1 MGAAIIADAFRDL
14 RSRGDAEAALRSLDQ
29 YDQRFP
35 NGVLRA
41 ESRVARVEA
50 LLMLDR
56 RPEALQL
63 LEAIGPG
70 GALTRDVRVTRGE
83 LLLERDR
90 CTDAIRDFDGVLAAR
105 DGDPAGG
112 RALYGRASCRLRGGD
127 VAGARADLTDICR
140 CTPTAHRRPPHAAR
154 WSLCRNV
161 IARADM
167 SQRRVR
173 IMTKGATV
181 IVSLALVWGAGC
193 GTHSAIGNLN
203 VGGGGGN
210 EGPGG
215 SGMGGSGTGGG
226 DQGGTG
232 GAGTGGFGIGGNTFG
247 VGGSGVGGN
256 GFGIG
261 GSGTGGAATGGQRG
275 SCPGQV
281 TPVGTAKSLAFAVPV
296 DYPTGAGAF
305 AVATGDLNG
314 DGKLDLVLLD
324 HTAGARLMFNNGD
337 GTFTSP
343 SDKSVGSSPIAL
355 ALGDIDGDGR
365 LDIVSITVQGEV
377 VVVLNQGGA
386 SFAPPVN
393 YIVGTA
399 SLALAL
405 GDLNGDGK
413 LDIVV
418 ADEGT
423 SPGTAA
429 GDVGVLLNTGGETF
443 VATNYPASRQ
453 PAAIAI
459 ADLDN
464 DCQQDVVVV
473 GADGVS
479 VLANNGL
486 GGLLAPANF
495 ANGTSG
501 TSVVVRDVNGDGML
515 DLVEGTDSVNYDARA
530 YVLLNRGNAL
540 FNAPVAYALTHDAGY
555 RAIVCERWPWCGSG
569 GHEWRRSPGS
579 TGRRYVLRARRL
591 LEPRRRNI
599 RPCGQLCDRALSL
612 LDRDR

>member
-1 MGAAIIADAFRDL
+1 
-14 RSRGDAEAALRSLDQ
+14 
-29 YDQRFP
+29 
-35 NGVLRA
+35 
-41 ESRVARVEA
+41 
-50 LLMLDR
+50 
-56 RPEALQL
+56 
-63 LEAIGPG
+63 
-70 GALTRDVRVTRGE
+70 
-83 LLLERDR
+83 
-90 CTDAIRDFDGVLAAR
+90 
-105 DGDPAGG
+105 
-112 RALYGRASCRLRGGD
+112 
-127 VAGARADLTDICR
+127 
-140 CTPTAHRRPPHAAR
+140 
-154 WSLCRNV
+154 
-161 IARADM
+161 
-167 SQRRVR
+167 
-173 IMTKGATV
+173 MTKGATV

-193 GTHSAIGNLN
+193 GTNSAIGNLH
-203 VGGGGGN
+203 
-210 EGPGG
+210 
-215 SGMGGSGTGGG
+215 
-226 DQGGTG
+226 TG
-232 GAGTGGFGIGGNTFG
+232 GAGGNDGIGGSGGGLGGHDGVGGSGIGGSGIGGDFG
-247 VGGSGVGGN
+247 VGGSGVGG
-256 GFGIG
+256 
-261 GSGTGGAATGGQRG
+261 SGTGGKGTGGAFMG
-275 SCPGQV
+275 HYPGECPGSV
-281 TPVGTAKSLAFAVPV
+281 TPVGTAKSLTFAVPV

-343 SDKSVGSSPIAL
+343 SDKSVGSSPIAV

-540 FNAPVAYALTHDAGY
+540 FNAPVAYALTPTTPGTMPSSASAGHGV
-555 RAIVCERWPWCGSG
+555 ALADMNAD
-569 GHEWRRSPGS
+569 
-579 TGRRYVLRARRL
+579 GR
-591 LEPRRRNI
+591 P
-599 RPCGQLCDRALSL
+599 DL
-612 LDRDR
+612 LDVGTCCGLGVFLNRGDGTFAPPVNFATAPSPYWIATGDLNGDHQDDVAVVSTDGVSRSGLRVLMNASH